1 VTTCSIDL
9 LLQLKGESFWELL
22 KGAKVIEETLKKWGV
37 VLADKGIEIR
47 EIGLPPEYQ
56 KAAAAKRAEELRA
69 AGRAEE
75 IIGTV
80 ISAVATAE
88 GREKPEVQA
97 EFRADPEAFYRKHQ
111 CIIDNTIT
119 KLSMEER
126 AYLRIETPGAK
137 GGLGDILRLIAAWQ
151 RMPIGKQPPGE
162 PGKPGEPK
170 KPTTPSTPELFG
182 RGRAREVINEMKG
195 KRG

>member
-1 VTTCSIDL
+1 
-9 LLQLKGESFWELL
+9 
-22 KGAKVIEETLKKWGV
+22 
-37 VLADKGIEIR
+37 
-47 EIGLPPEYQ
+47 
-56 KAAAAKRAEELRA
+56 
-69 AGRAEE
+69 
-75 IIGTV
+75 
-80 ISAVATAE
+80 
-88 GREKPEVQA
+88 
-97 EFRADPEAFYRKHQ
+97 
-111 CIIDNTIT
+111 
-119 KLSMEER
+119 MEER